1 MNDGIINITTTGVVI
16 TPYYKHQNM
25 YLEKLTST
33 YNSVKH
39 ARDPITGFF
48 FDYEKTPMSFVTH
61 KHDKTFLQNQFSGY
75 IIKDIPPSYGSAL
88 SQPISLNPDITP
100 REVQYELI
108 QGVLDNK
115 HLHQWFIYLSQGFGK
130 TLLSIYLI
138 TYFNKKTLIMCYN
151 TDILKQWYHTMK
163 DKTDS
168 DPKKILII
176 DSSLLL
182 KKILLGEFPVW
193 EYDIFMCTPGLLVSF
208 GKKVGFQMLSALMDK
223 MGIGFKIYDEAHRNI
238 ANIVKI
244 NAYTSIDKTLYL
256 SADFGQSASSKE
268 KLYFNMFYGVPILK
282 PSDELMNTLKYT
294 TAIVMMYNSR
304 PTELEKASMYT
315 RRGISFYEYMKYQ
328 FTKDIFFDVLNY
340 TIDMISKTN
349 TNNYKILILVNM
361 IEHVDQLYDKL
372 HDQYGDKYIMG
383 KYHSKVSEEEKD
395 FCRNTCNMIIS
406 TYQSFSTGLDVS
418 LIKYVISC
426 SLCTKIDDSQ
436 SSGRARPLPDG
447 SDAFYFMFAD
457 IGISYTKKKLSSRL
471 GYLQQTKIKQIQT
484 VKYE

>member
-1 MNDGIINITTTGVVI
+1 MNDGVINITTTGVMI
-16 TPYYKHQNM
+16 TPYFKHQNM

-33 YNSVKH
+33 YNSVTH
-39 ARDPITGFF
+39 SRDQVTGFF
-48 FDYEKTPMSFVTH
+48 FDYEKTPMCFVTH
-61 KHDKTFLQNQFSGY
+61 KHDKTFLQNQFPGY
-75 IIKDIPPSYGSAL
+75 RIKEIPTSYGTSL
-88 SQPISLNPDITP
+88 SKPVSLNPDITP
-100 REVQYELI
+100 REVQYEMI

-115 HLHQWFIYLSQGFGK
+115 NLHQWFIYLSQGLGK

-138 TYFNKKTLIMCYN
+138 TYFNTKTLIMCYN
-151 TDILKQWYHTMK
+151 KEILNQWFHTMK
-163 DKTDS
+163 DKTDV
-168 DPKKILII
+168 DPKKIIII
-176 DSSLLL
+176 DSSALL
-182 KKILLGEFPVW
+182 KKILLGEFPSW

-223 MGIGFKIYDEAHRNI
+223 MGIGFKIFDEAHRNI

-244 NAYTSIDKTLYL
+244 NAFTSIDKTLYL
-256 SADFGQSASSKE
+256 SGDFGQSASSKE
-268 KLYFNMFYGVPILK
+268 KLYFNIFHGVPILK
-282 PSDELMNTLKYT
+282 PSTELMNTLKYT
-294 TAIVMMYNSR
+294 TAIVMMYNSK

-328 FTKDIFFDVLNY
+328 FTKDIFFDVLKY

-349 TNNYKILILVNM
+349 TNHYKILILVNM

-372 HDQYGDKYIMG
+372 YDQYSDKYVIG
-383 KYHSKVSEEEKD
+383 KYHSKIPEDEKE
-395 FCRNTCNMIIS
+395 FCRTTCDMIVS

-457 IGISYTKKKLSSRL
+457 VGIPYTKKKLSSRL